1 MKKRILMGMTSIIVG
16 LSLIG
21 CTAENVASV
30 NSNLDKEAATQTVAA
45 NQSATSTGSSTEEST
60 EDSNASALSNNS
72 VSTVTSVEGS
82 LMEVETL
89 FSERDLEQS
98 VDLTSVVELSLT
110 SGKDL
115 TITEEGIYLLSG
127 TYENV
132 TVVIDAAEDAKVQL
146 VLDGLSVT
154 NEDSPFIYV
163 KSADKVFV
171 TTTSSENNLEVTGSF
186 LADGDTNLDA
196 VIFSKSDLVLNGEGK
211 LIISAAMGNAVSSKD
226 DLKITGGSYVVTA
239 ESDGF
244 EANEGLYIYD
254 GSFDVNVQ
262 KDAFHS
268 ENDEDLTVGD
278 LYIRGGS
285 FQISAG
291 DDAFQ
296 GTTTLQIDGGTF
308 NIEKSAEGIE
318 ATFIQING
326 GEITLYASDDGINAS
341 QKSSIAIGIEVNG
354 GTINVTMGGGD
365 TDAFDANGTIT
376 VNDGTINITA
386 TSAFDADGT
395 AALNGG
401 TVTVNGE
408 VITEITESQMGP
420 GGNKPNGLGGKR
432 P

>member
-1 MKKRILMGMTSIIVG
+1 MKKRLLMGVTSIIVG

-21 CTAENVASV
+21 CTATTDTANTTTVETESTIVSSTQASV
-30 NSNLDKEAATQTVAA
+30 ETTQSVTTTESSEA
-45 NQSATSTGSSTEEST
+45 
-60 EDSNASALSNNS
+60 DSKAI
-72 VSTVTSVEGS
+72 TVTAVEGS
-82 LMEVETL
+82 LMDVGSV
-89 FSERDLEQS
+89 FSERDLVQTS
-98 VDLTSVVELSLT
+98 DLTNAIELSPT

-115 TITEEGIYLLSG
+115 TITEEGIYLISG
-127 TYENV
+127 SYEDV
-132 TVVIDAAEDAKVQL
+132 TVVVEAADDAKVQI
-146 VLDGLSVT
+146 VLDGYSVT
-154 NEDSPFIYV
+154 NANAPAIYV
-163 KSADKVFV
+163 KTADKVFV
-171 TTTSSENNLEVTGSF
+171 TTTDSENSMNVTGEIV
-186 LADGDTNLDA
+186 ADGDTNLDS
-196 VIFSKSDLVLNGEGK
+196 VVFSKSDLVLNGEGQ
-211 LIISAAMGNAVSSKD
+211 LTINAASGNAVSSKD
-226 DLKITGGSYVVTA
+226 DLKITGGTYIVTA

-244 EANEGLYIYD
+244 EANDGLYIFE

-278 LYIRGGS
+278 LYIKSGT

-326 GEITLYASDDGINAS
+326 GDITLYASDDGINAS
-341 QKSSIAIGIEVNG
+341 QKSELAIGIEVNG
-354 GTINVTMGGGD
+354 GTINVTMGSGD

-376 VNDGTINITA
+376 VNAGTINVTGG
-386 TSAFDADGT
+386 SAFDADGT
-395 AALNGG
+395 ASLNGG

-420 GGNKPNGLGGKR
+420 GGNRPAKR

>member
-1 MKKRILMGMTSIIVG
+1 MKKRLLMGVTSIIVG

-21 CTAENVASV
+21 CTATPVKANE
-30 NSNLDKEAATQTVAA
+30 TTTVATTVESTTISTS
-45 NQSATSTGSSTEEST
+45 SAAQSTEANTTTESS
-60 EDSNASALSNNS
+60 EADSKAI
-72 VSTVTSVEGS
+72 TVTAVEGS
-82 LMEVETL
+82 LMDVGSL
-89 FSERDLEQS
+89 FSERDLEQTA
-98 VDLTSVVELSLT
+98 DLTQATELSPT

-115 TITEEGIYLLSG
+115 TITKEGIYLISG
-127 TYENV
+127 TYEDV
-132 TVVIDAAEDAKVQL
+132 TVVVEAADDAKVQI
-146 VLDGLSVT
+146 VLDGYSVT
-154 NEDSPFIYV
+154 NENVPAIYV

-171 TTTSSENNLEVTGSF
+171 TTTDSENSMNVTGEIV
-186 LADGDTNLDA
+186 ADGDTNLDS
-196 VIFSKSDLVLNGEGK
+196 VIFSKSDLVLNGTGQ
-211 LIISAAMGNAVSSKD
+211 LTINAAIGNAVSSKD
-226 DLKITGGSYVVTA
+226 DLKITGGTYIVTA

-244 EANEGLYIYD
+244 EANDGLYIYE
-254 GSFDVNVQ
+254 GSFDVTVQ

-278 LYIRGGS
+278 LYIKSGT

-308 NIEKSAEGIE
+308 NIEKSTEGIE

-326 GEITLYASDDGINAS
+326 GVITLYASDDGINAS
-341 QKSSIAIGIEVNG
+341 QKSEHAIGIEVNG
-354 GTINVTMGGGD
+354 GTINVTMGAGD

-376 VNDGTINITA
+376 INAGTINVTGG
-386 TSAFDADGT
+386 SSFDADGT
-395 AALNGG
+395 ASLNGG

-420 GGNKPNGLGGKR
+420 GGNRPAKR